1 MKANQVIGILHVGSY
16 EVVRVK
22 VVQASRLIILRV
34 NLAHEI
40 LELIVLRQTVVVR
53 ANGLLQVINLLTRQL
68 PKSVLLLLAVDLR
81 GVVLVFLL
89 LLHNILIPRLTL

>member
-34 NLAHEI
+34 NLAHEA
-40 LELIVLRQTVVVR
+40 LELIVVRQTVVVR
-53 ANGLLQVINLLTRQL
+53 AI
-68 PKSVLLLLAVDLR
+68 
-81 GVVLVFLL
+81 
-89 LLHNILIPRLTL
+89 